1 MPGDLTADP
10 VALFAPV
17 AGRSGVGLAVSGGPD
32 SLALLLLAAA
42 WRRHSATAP
51 PLLVYSVDHGLRPES
66 ADEVG
71 FVLETAR
78 HHGLPAR
85 GLRWEGPRP
94 TSGIQAAAR
103 LARYRLMRDA
113 LAADGAQVLMTA
125 HHLGDQAETVLM
137 RLAHGSGIEGLRG
150 MDSVAVVEGCEL
162 FRPLL
167 CVAPERLRQI
177 VATAGLTPV
186 SDPSNLDNDYERVRW
201 RRMLPLLA
209 AQGLD
214 AERLSRFARRMGET
228 DAMIER
234 QAEAARAELV
244 HDTGEHTNR
253 IGHAAFAQLDR
264 PVAVRLLARVLAE
277 VGGHRKP
284 HALGAVEALHDKLKS
299 PAVLRR
305 ASLHGCL
312 VDSDGVKITVNR
324 EGARRRNAAG
334 SAVVTRN

>member
-1 MPGDLTADP
+1 VPGDLTADP

-17 AGRSGVGLAVSGGPD
+17 AGRRGVGLAVSGGPD

-42 WRRHSATAP
+42 WRRQCSTP
-51 PLLVYSVDHGLRPES
+51 PLFVYSVDHGLRAEA
-66 ADEVG
+66 ADEVR

-78 HHGLPAR
+78 HHHLPAR

-103 LARYRLMRDA
+103 QARYRLMRDA
-113 LAADGAQVLMTA
+113 MAADGADVLVTA

-150 MDSVAVVEGCEL
+150 MDRLATVEGCDL

-167 CVAPERLRQI
+167 GVAPDRLGQI
-177 VATAGLTPV
+177 VTAAGLTPV
-186 SDPSNLDNDYERVRW
+186 SDPSNLDDDYERVRW

-214 AERLSRFARRMGET
+214 AERLSRFARRMGEA

-234 QAEAARAELV
+234 QADAAREGLV
-244 HDTGEHTNR
+244 RAAGPHACRIEHA
-253 IGHAAFAQLDR
+253 GFARLDR
-264 PVAVRLLARVLAE
+264 PVAVRLLARVLAD
-277 VGGHRKP
+277 VGGQRKP
-284 HALGAVEALHDKLKS
+284 HALGAIETLHDKLML
-299 PAVLRR
+299 PTVLRR

-312 VDSDGVKITVNR
+312 VGSDGTEITVNR
-324 EGARRRNAAG
+324 EGARRRSGAG
-334 SAVVTRN
+334 NVVVTRN